1 MLPTGRLFPH
11 GLGLALALA
20 ATLCAFTPAVSF
32 AQVQGQAV
40 ITNSYANLRSGPGT
54 KFKRLGRALAGD
66 RFPVTATRPGWFRI
80 VYKGREAWLFAKL
93 ARLEQAGP
101 STAEV
106 GHLETQIENL
116 NQRVD
121 QVSQK
126 LDNVRQTLEAGI
138 AEVRPEESA
147 ATSMQQKKNGGQK
160 FRVQR
165 EVPAVGA
172 AWAFIPGASRMKV
185 GQRWRGGLMLGLT
198 AGCAASGLWAR
209 NSYNSLRD
217 DYRALPAGSPQ
228 SEFDRL
234 LSRSDD
240 RRNLSVWLLAGTAG
254 LYAFNVTDHFLFL
267 PRPNLALS
275 PGDTNGRI
283 DLSLTC
289 EF

>member
-1 MLPTGRLFPH
+1 M
-11 GLGLALALA
+11 LALA
-20 ATLCAFTPAVSF
+20 AALCAFTPAVSF

-54 KFKRLGRALAGD
+54 KYKRLGRVLAGD
-66 RFPVTATRPGWFRI
+66 RFPVTDTRPGWYRI
-80 VYKGREAWLFAKL
+80 IYKGREAWLFAKL

-101 STAEV
+101 SAAEV
-106 GHLETQIENL
+106 EHLETQIEDL

-138 AEVRPEESA
+138 DEMRPEEPSA
-147 ATSMQQKKNGGQK
+147 QSMTQKKNGGK
-160 FRVQR
+160 KIKIQR
-165 EVPAVGA
+165 DVPAVGA

-185 GQRWRGGLMLGLT
+185 GQPMRGSLMLGLT
-198 AGCAASGLWAR
+198 AGCAAAGVWAW

-217 DYRALPAGSPQ
+217 DYRALPAGTDQ

-240 RRNLSVWLLAGTAG
+240 RRNLSVWLLAGAAG
-254 LYAFNVTDHFLFL
+254 MYALNVTDHFLFL
-267 PRPNLALS
+267 PRPNLALI
-275 PGDTNGRI
+275 PGGTNGRI